1 MFGCKKILRALLRS
15 LVMAMCVLCV
25 SCSGAGEEKAADGA
39 VYRMTDEVAGGV
51 VEKIKTPVDAARMT
65 KDLAEARLGEIDKG
79 VAAEK

>member
-1 MFGCKKILRALLRS
+1 
-15 LVMAMCVLCV
+15 
-25 SCSGAGEEKAADGA
+25 
-39 VYRMTDEVAGGV
+39 MTDEVAGGV